1 MIRTWKVWFLSLLLL
16 AAVAQA
22 QMSLAARPDTV
33 ISLRSGVIDTSRPEP
48 AIPEA
53 LRARPADAREDQVM
67 LVKFPGPVTAHQIQA
82 LRDASVRVYSYLP
95 DHAFLVKMP
104 AGVDVKS
111 VLSSLGASW
120 SGPFHPAYKI
130 APEIAAVRA
139 SSAKGQVYQPVMIH
153 VLPDADLGE
162 VVRTMKGFG
171 ARGVVGSRR
180 GSSFSRVRLLLTADE
195 IAALREPLAGMRDVF
210 WIELEGRRT
219 LLNDTTVWVG
229 QSGLSGG
236 QTTPIFSQGI
246 YGEGQV
252 VGILD
257 TGIDPDMCYFRDTS
271 LGSLPP
277 TNACNG
283 GTVVNNSQRKVIA
296 VDFLWSNECAGG
308 IGNTEWDTHDHGT
321 HVAGTVAGDNF
332 ANPLLHDTADGM
344 APGAKLVIQDGGFS
358 TDNCADLPGIGCPVV
373 DLNPLYQQAYDQ
385 GARIHTNS
393 WGDNENGAVQNNY
406 SAGSQ
411 DVDEFMW
418 NHKDFLIFFAAG
430 NAGPGT
436 GTVGSP
442 STAKSAVSVGATLR
456 GTSADS
462 MASFSSCGPT
472 ADGRIK
478 PEITVPGSSIVSANN
493 DINVTT
499 NNCGTITMSGTSM
512 ASPGAA
518 GLTALVRQYYTDGW
532 YPTGAKV
539 STDGFTPSAALLRAT
554 LVNSAV
560 SMANTTAIPANCQGW
575 GRVLLD
581 NALSFTGQTR
591 KLFAKDTDSFNTGS
605 TNEDRTYN
613 FTVSAGESLKVT
625 LAWTDFPSTPAASVN
640 LNNDLDLIVT
650 GPGGTFLGNVF
661 ASGSS
666 TTGGAADRRNTLE
679 QVLLAA
685 PAAGSYT
692 VTVRSVNVPNGPQP
706 FALVV
711 AGALGSTTCTLN
723 SQCDD
728 GLFCNGAETCSAG
741 ACQAGSDP
749 CSPLSCNESTDTCF
763 APTTQVTLTSVA
775 AQDGYVLESGETTNA
790 GGSINATAATT
801 SALRLGDDNKD
812 KQYKTVVSFDTSSI
826 PDGATI
832 VSATL
837 RLRRG
842 TLSGTNPFTTHGTCW
857 ADVQPGGFSGST
869 TLQNG
874 DFEAAATAVQ
884 AASLTNAATDGAWSE
899 GTLNAAGL
907 AAVNKTG
914 ATQLRIYFALDD
926 NDDTGN
932 DFLGYY
938 SGDNATAA
946 NRPQLVVT
954 YQ

>member
-1 MIRTWKVWFLSLLLL
+1 MFRMRRVRVLSLLGL
-16 AAVAQA
+16 AAVCPG
-22 QMSLAARPDTV
+22 LAAQDRAATV
-33 ISLRSGVIDTSRPEP
+33 ISLRSAAIDTSHPERAVP
-48 AIPEA
+48 KGLPEG
-53 LRARPADAREDQVM
+53 LRARPAGPGEEEVV
-67 LVKFPGPVTAHQIQA
+67 LVKFPGPVSAHQLQT

-95 DHAFLVKMP
+95 SYAFLVKMP
-104 AGVDVKS
+104 AGADVRS
-111 VLSSLGASW
+111 IVSSLGASW

-130 APEIAAVRA
+130 SPEIAAVRPA
-139 SSAKGQVYQPVMIH
+139 AKVQTVQPVMVH

-162 VVRTMKGFG
+162 VLREMAGLG
-171 ARGVVGSRR
+171 ARGVVGTRR
-180 GSSFSRVRLLLTADE
+180 GGSFSRVRLLLTPAE
-195 IAALREPLAGMRDVF
+195 IAALREPLAGLRDVF

-219 LLNDTTVWVG
+219 LRNDTTVWVG

-257 TGIDPDMCYFRDTS
+257 TGIDPDMCWFRDTS
-271 LGSLPP
+271 LGLPP

-283 GTVVNNSQRKVIA
+283 GTVVDSAQRKILG
-296 VDFLWSNECAGG
+296 VDFLWSTECAGG
-308 IGNTEWDTHDHGT
+308 IANNEWDTHDHGT

-344 APGAKLVIQDGGFS
+344 APGAKLVIQDGGFA

-373 DLNPLYQQAYDQ
+373 DLNPLFQQAYDQ
-385 GARIHTNS
+385 GARLHTNS
-393 WGDNENGAVQNNY
+393 WGDNENAAVQNNY

-418 NHKDFLIFFAAG
+418 NHKDFLVFFAAG
-430 NAGPGT
+430 NSGPGT
-436 GTVGSP
+436 ASVGSP

-472 ADGRIK
+472 ADGRFK
-478 PEITVPGSSIVSANN
+478 PEVTVPGSSIVSANN
-493 DINVTT
+493 DLNVTT
-499 NNCGTITMSGTSM
+499 NNCGTLSLSGTSM
-512 ASPGAA
+512 ATPGAA
-518 GLTALVRQYYTDGW
+518 GLTALIRQYYTDGW
-532 YPTGAKV
+532 YPTGSKV

-575 GRVLLD
+575 GRVLLE
-581 NALSFTGQTR
+581 NALSFTGQAR
-591 KLFAKDTDSFNTGS
+591 KLFVKDTDSFNTGS
-605 TNEDRTYN
+605 TNEDRTYA
-613 FTVSAGESLKVT
+613 FTVGAGEPLKVT
-625 LAWTDFPSTPAASVN
+625 LAWTDFPSTPAAATN

-661 ASGSS
+661 SGGSS
-666 TTGGAADRRNTLE
+666 AAGGTADRRNTLE

-692 VTVRSVNVPNGPQP
+692 VTVRSFNVPNGPQP

-711 AGALGSTTCTLN
+711 TGALGSTSCTLN

-728 GLFCNGAETCSAG
+728 GLFCNGAETCNAG
-741 ACQAGSDP
+741 ACQAGTDP
-749 CSPLSCNESTDTCF
+749 CAPLSCNESTDTCF
-763 APTTQVTLTSVA
+763 APTTQVTFTSGA
-775 AQDGYVLESGETTNA
+775 AVDGWVLESGETTNV
-790 GGSINATAATT
+790 GGSINATAGTT
-801 SALRLGDDNKD
+801 SALRVGDDNKD

-832 VSATL
+832 VSATV
-837 RLRRG
+837 RLLRG
-842 TLSGTNPFTTHGTCW
+842 TVSGTNPFTTHGACW
-857 ADVQPGGFSGST
+857 VDVRTGGFSGLAALET
-869 TLQNG
+869 G
-874 DFEAAATAVQ
+874 DFQAAATVVQ
-884 AASLTNAATDGAWSE
+884 AASLSSAAANGTWSE
-899 GTLNAAGL
+899 GSLNAAGL
-907 AAVNKTG
+907 AAINKTG
-914 ATQLRIYFALDD
+914 TTQLRVYFNLDD

-932 DFLGYY
+932 DFIGYY
-938 SGDNATAA
+938 SGEATSA